1 MEYAAMVTTV
11 NDIELYIWKLAK
23 RIGLKSFHD

>member
-11 NDIELYIWKLAK
+11 NDTESYIWKLAK